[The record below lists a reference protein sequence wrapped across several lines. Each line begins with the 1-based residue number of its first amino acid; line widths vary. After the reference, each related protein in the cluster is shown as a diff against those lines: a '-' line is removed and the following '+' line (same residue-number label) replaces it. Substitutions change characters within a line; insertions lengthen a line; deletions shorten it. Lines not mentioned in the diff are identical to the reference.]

1 MLIEIFKNKN
11 YTDSTLMKIVMLR
24 KNLIEKLQKY
34 RTSSEIE
41 ELDRIKILEF
51 VKSQKDCFERLLT
64 SGHITGSCWLENC
77 DGTKFLLTKHKKLG
91 FWLQLGGHADGDNDI
106 IRVSMKEAHE
116 ESGLKNIELVS
127 ADIFDLG
134 VHLVPPYKDV
144 PAHFHYDIRFL
155 LRASNSNEKISMS
168 DESTDLNWFS
178 DIPKSNPEEANR
190 DMLRMIKKWRNFH
203 RLALNY
209 RP

>member
-11 YTDSTLMKIVMLR
+11 YTDSALVKIVMFR

-34 RTSSEIE
+34 RASGEIE

-51 VKSQKDCFERLLT
+51 VKSHKDCFKRSLT
-64 SGHITGSCWLENC
+64 SGHITGSCWLENF

-91 FWLQLGGHADGDNDI
+91 VWLQLGGHADGDNDI
-106 IRVSMKEAHE
+106 IRVSLKEAHE

-134 VHLVPPYKDV
+134 VHLISPYKDV
-144 PAHFHYDIRFL
+144 SAHFHYDIRFL

-178 DIPKSNPEEANR
+178 DVPKGNPEEANR
-190 DMLRMIKKWRNFH
+190 DMLRMIKKWRSFH
-203 RLALNY
+203 KPALNY
-209 RP
+209 

>member
-1 MLIEIFKNKN
+1 MH
-11 YTDSTLMKIVMLR
+11 R

-34 RTSSEIE
+34 QASCEIE
-41 ELDRIKILEF
+41 ELDRIKILKF
-51 VKSQKDCFERLLT
+51 VESHEDCFERSQV
-64 SGHITGSCWLENC
+64 SGHITGSCWLENYE
-77 DGTKFLLTKHKKLG
+77 GTKFLLTKHKKLG

-134 VHLVPPYKDV
+134 AHLLPPYKNV
-144 PAHFHYDIRFL
+144 PAHYHYDIRFL

-168 DESTDLNWFS
+168 DESTDLDWFT

-190 DMLRMIKKWRNFH
+190 DMLRMMKKWRSFRNPSSCLS
-203 RLALNY
+203 R
-209 RP
+209 